1 MSEKFIEE
9 FASLVQKHVPNYNI
23 CVVSPIVAQG
33 ILESNKG
40 TSELAVKANNYLGL
54 KYRPGRCPTASGI
67 YYKIGSEQN
76 ADGSYSSS
84 AMQWCKFNNMEDCVI
99 GYLDFINISRYS
111 KLKGV
116 TDPRKYLELI
126 KDAGYATSLKYVD
139 NLMNVIDKYDLTRF
153 DKEKETESMAKVF
166 LSAGHGGSDPGAVAY
181 DLYEKIIN
189 LNTLLA
195 CKSELERHGVT
206 VIASRL
212 KDENDPVSQE
222 VKEAN
227 ASGAEIAVSFH
238 ANAGGGDGFEAF
250 YYSSSLKGRKLAQL
264 GEKYVKALGQNS
276 RGLKSGNHLYFVKN
290 TDMTAVLFESF
301 FVDNAKDK
309 LIGDTV
315 AEQQA
320 FGVAYAKAIL
330 EYLGI
335 TYKEATVSKPTAT
348 TSTKKPLY
356 KVQVGAYSVKAN
368 AENMVKNLDKA
379 GFKGIIVEG

>member
-1 MSEKFIEE
+1 
-9 FASLVQKHVPNYNI
+9 
-23 CVVSPIVAQG
+23 
-33 ILESNKG
+33 
-40 TSELAVKANNYLGL
+40 
-54 KYRPGRCPTASGI
+54 
-67 YYKIGSEQN
+67 
-76 ADGSYSSS
+76 
-84 AMQWCKFNNMEDCVI
+84 
-99 GYLDFINISRYS
+99 
-111 KLKGV
+111 
-116 TDPRKYLELI
+116 
-126 KDAGYATSLKYVD
+126 
-139 NLMNVIDKYDLTRF
+139 
-153 DKEKETESMAKVF
+153 MAKVF